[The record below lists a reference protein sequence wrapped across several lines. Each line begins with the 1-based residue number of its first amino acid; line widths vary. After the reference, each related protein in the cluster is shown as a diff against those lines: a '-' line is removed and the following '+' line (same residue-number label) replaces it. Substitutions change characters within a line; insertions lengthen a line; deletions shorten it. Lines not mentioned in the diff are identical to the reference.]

1 MPRLH
6 IAVLAALALSGCSA
20 LASLGSRSGTELRVS
35 SYNIRHGRG
44 MDNRVALER
53 TAGVLRGINPDIVGL
68 QEVDRNVERS
78 GRVDEAAL
86 LGNLLGMQHAFGAF
100 MDYQGGRYGLAIL
113 SRHPIVSS
121 REIVLPTGEEPR
133 VALAARIVVPGGD
146 TITAINVHFDWVE
159 NDAAR
164 YRQARALST
173 VLDTLSDPWLLVG
186 DFNDGPDSRTLR
198 VFQDMVHAAPKPTDS
213 SFTFPSNAPVKEID
227 YIFAQRSE
235 RWRSGT
241 VRVVVD
247 SLASDHRP
255 VSTSI
260 RYVPAT
266 IGRPRD

>member
-1 MPRLH
+1 MPRPY
-6 IAVLAALALSGCSA
+6 IAVSLALALAGCSA
-20 LASLGSRSGTELRVS
+20 LASLGSRSGAEVRVA

-53 TAGVLRGINPDIVGL
+53 TAGVLRTLNAHIVGI

-78 GRVDEAAL
+78 GRVDEPAL

-113 SRHPIVSS
+113 SRYPIASS

-133 VALAARIVVPGGD
+133 VALAARIVLPGGD
-146 TITAINVHFDWVE
+146 TITAINVHLDWVE

-164 YRQARALST
+164 FRQARVLSA

-198 VFQDMVHAAPKPTDS
+198 LFQDMVHPAAKPADS
-213 SFTFPSNAPVKEID
+213 TYTFPSNAPVKEID

-241 VRVVVD
+241 VRVFAD
-247 SLASDHRP
+247 SVASDHRP
-255 VSTSI
+255 VSTTL
-260 RYVPAT
+260 RYVPASL
-266 IGRPRD
+266 GRPRD